1 MTLLMEG
8 TPEKS
13 TGEAAQHGPEDVPA
27 TRVRVFTGSA
37 GSAVDERPFMPPTDT
52 SEERPAYR
60 AAGLTLLFRS
70 HLLLIILNIGL
81 VLAIFFLDVS
91 IATDIAIGMLYVAP
105 VAWMALWSSKHD
117 TPLMV
122 TTAVGCTVLSIVA
135 FLLHPADNLWIGFI
149 NRIMACFMIWLTTV
163 LSITRKRAEEET
175 KTLRGFLPICSYC
188 KKIRDNTGYWERME
202 VYISANSQAHFSHG
216 ICPECGEEHFPAIY
230 RADHT
235 EGSGGQGARDLK
247 SSAP

>member
-13 TGEAAQHGPEDVPA
+13 TGEAALHGPVDVPA

-122 TTAVGCTVLSIVA
+122 TTAVGCTVLSIVGWA
-135 FLLHPADNLWIGFI
+135 PSSGRQSLDRVHQPYYGLFHDLVNDCPLDYTETRRGGNETSSQLSADLLLLQKNPGQH
-149 NRIMACFMIWLTTV
+149 WLLGTHGGLHFRQFTGPLQSRH
-163 LSITRKRAEEET
+163 LS
-175 KTLRGFLPICSYC
+175 
-188 KKIRDNTGYWERME
+188 
-202 VYISANSQAHFSHG
+202 
-216 ICPECGEEHFPAIY
+216 
-230 RADHT
+230 
-235 EGSGGQGARDLK
+235 
-247 SSAP
+247 

>member
-1 MTLLMEG
+1 
-8 TPEKS
+8 
-13 TGEAAQHGPEDVPA
+13 
-27 TRVRVFTGSA
+27 
-37 GSAVDERPFMPPTDT
+37 MPPTDN
-52 SEERPAYR
+52 SQVGPADR
-60 AAGLTLLFRS
+60 AAGLTLRFRS
-70 HLLLIILNIGL
+70 HVLLIVLNIGL
-81 VLAIFFLDVS
+81 VLAIFFLDVFV
-91 IATDIAIGMLYVAP
+91 ATDIAIGMLYVAP

-135 FLLHPADNLWIGFI
+135 FLLHPADILWTGFI
-149 NRIMACFMIWLTTV
+149 NRLIACFMVWLTTV

-230 RADHT
+230 RTDRT
-235 EGSGGQGARDLK
+235 RTGGGQGARDLK
-247 SSAP
+247 GLTP